1 LPPLDESIRDKIM
14 LFRCAPATMKLDEQD
29 PTAFA
34 KWEDTIKAEIPG
46 FLHWLRGWQIPE
58 DMRNLRF
65 GVKAHL
71 SADLVDAI
79 DSLSQEMRFW
89 QLIQMAQ
96 MIPIDGTWWKGTAS
110 QLEAALR
117 EKYRSNELD
126 RVLTWS
132 TACGVFLSRLAL
144 KYPDKIK
151 HKSGVNHV
159 RTWEIDIGGQH

>member
-1 LPPLDESIRDKIM
+1 MS
-14 LFRCAPATMKLDEQD
+14 
-29 PTAFA
+29 
-34 KWEDTIKAEIPG
+34 
-46 FLHWLRGWQIPE
+46 
-58 DMRNLRF
+58 
-65 GVKAHL
+65 
-71 SADLVDAI
+71 VDA
-79 DSLSQEMRFW
+79 
-89 QLIQMAQ
+89 
-96 MIPIDGTWWKGTAS
+96 
-110 QLEAALR
+110 LETSTLDFDPDALR